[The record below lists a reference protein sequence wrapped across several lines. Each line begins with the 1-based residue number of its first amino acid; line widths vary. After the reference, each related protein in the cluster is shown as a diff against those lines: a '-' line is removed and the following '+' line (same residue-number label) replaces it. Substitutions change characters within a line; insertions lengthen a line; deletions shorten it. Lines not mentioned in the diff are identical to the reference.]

1 MISKYWISWTS
12 SKGMWLFSNDYRMMI
27 VTDISVLNMHV
38 TFVLCLFREKFAK
51 NHFFFLVL
59 SSKLQA
65 YQTVSEYLI
74 SFSTAFSSAITLLET
89 YVLYFLPDRK
99 LATILPFA
107 SGSIVKA
114 GGGVILP
121 RAWFNLTRLLNKN
134 TYCECDI
141 TSILIG

>member
-1 MISKYWISWTS
+1 
-12 SKGMWLFSNDYRMMI
+12 MWLFSNDYRMMI

-38 TFVLCLFREKFAK
+38 SLFREKFAK
-51 NHFFFLVL
+51 KLFFFLVL

-74 SFSTAFSSAITLLET
+74 SFSTAFSSAITLLQT

-121 RAWFNLTRLLNKN
+121 RA
-134 TYCECDI
+134 
-141 TSILIG
+141 